1 MTAVL
6 VDKSVRRTLFSMAF
20 PMLAGTFAMN
30 AYNLTDTWFV
40 SRLGTLP
47 LAAMGFVFPVVALLT
62 CVAGGIGS
70 GVTTLTSHAIGRHD
84 QTDASRMVCHGL
96 LLTMSVTAVMSIGG
110 YLLITP
116 VFTRLGADSRTLPL
130 ISQYMRTWYLGAVFM
145 TLPMTGN
152 GILIS
157 CGDSKSAAR
166 FMMLG
171 TGLNVILD
179 PIMIFGYLGC
189 PAMGIRGAAL
199 ATVLSQAVSTIWL
212 MYLLSRKHRLLNR
225 RSMDLSRYPASL
237 RRITG
242 FAVPG
247 ILTMILMPIS
257 ATVITR
263 IISQFGYQAVAA
275 VGAAGRI
282 EMFAFMVP
290 MALGM
295 SLTPFVSQNFGAGR
309 LDRVRQA
316 HKAATGFALSYGGLT
331 TLVFFLCAPWM
342 AAAFTRDPE
351 VTAALTSYIRIISF
365 GYGMMEVHRYCG
377 FFLTGMHR
385 PASTTLLHAIRVLVL
400 LIPLSY
406 LGARWGGIIGVYWGR
421 LITDILVGSVGL
433 IWVWRV
439 LHSIPRQDNVKGK

>member
-1 MTAVL
+1 
-6 VDKSVRRTLFSMAF
+6 
-20 PMLAGTFAMN
+20 
-30 AYNLTDTWFV
+30 
-40 SRLGTLP
+40 
-47 LAAMGFVFPVVALLT
+47 
-62 CVAGGIGS
+62 
-70 GVTTLTSHAIGRHD
+70 
-84 QTDASRMVCHGL
+84 
-96 LLTMSVTAVMSIGG
+96 
-110 YLLITP
+110 
-116 VFTRLGADSRTLPL
+116 
-130 ISQYMRTWYLGAVFM
+130 
-145 TLPMTGN
+145 
-152 GILIS
+152 
-157 CGDSKSAAR
+157 
-166 FMMLG
+166 
-171 TGLNVILD
+171 
-179 PIMIFGYLGC
+179 
-189 PAMGIRGAAL
+189 MGIRGAAL
-199 ATVLSQAVSTIWL
+199 ATVLAQAVSTVWL
-212 MYLLSRKHRLLNR
+212 MYLLSCKHHLLSM
-225 RSMDLSRYPASL
+225 RSMNLKHYPASL

-316 HKAATGFALSYGGLT
+316 HKTATGFALSYGGLT
-331 TLVFFLCAPWM
+331 ALVFFLCAPWM

-385 PASTTLLHAIRVLVL
+385 PASTTLLHAVRVLVL

-421 LITDILVGSVGL
+421 LITDILVGGLGL
-433 IWVWRV
+433 IWVSRV
-439 LHSIPRQDNVKGK
+439 LHSIPREDNVTGK